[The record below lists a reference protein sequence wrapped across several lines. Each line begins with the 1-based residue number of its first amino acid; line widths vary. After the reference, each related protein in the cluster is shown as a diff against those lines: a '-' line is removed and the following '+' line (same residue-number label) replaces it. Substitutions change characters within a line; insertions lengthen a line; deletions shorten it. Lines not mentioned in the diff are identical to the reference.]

1 MVDKIGWTEPLDSER
16 GALEI
21 VMVPSSR
28 RALWVAAFDGLR
40 QRMGIVT
47 GARKLVSGRN
57 HYDRSTFEGQ
67 RQWLARAW
75 LVREAMLPHG

>member
-21 VMVPSSR
+21 VTVRSR
-28 RALWVAAFDGLR
+28 RSARWGLAVDELR

-47 GARKLVSGRN
+47 GARGFVRGRN
-57 HYDRSTFEGQ
+57 HYDRRGFEGQ
-67 RQWLARAW
+67 RIA
-75 LVREAMLPHG
+75 